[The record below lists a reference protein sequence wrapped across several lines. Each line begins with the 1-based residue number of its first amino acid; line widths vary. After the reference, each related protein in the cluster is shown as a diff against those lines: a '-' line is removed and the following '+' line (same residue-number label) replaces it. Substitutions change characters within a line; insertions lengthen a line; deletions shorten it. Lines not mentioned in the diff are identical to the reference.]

1 MTIRGTNSE
10 PSKVNSYQEYE
21 VKYLAEKLDVSS
33 QAISGTKRATG
44 SNDRADI

>member
-1 MTIRGTNSE
+1 MNIRGTNSKR
-10 PSKVNSYQEYE
+10 SKVNSFQEYE

-33 QAISGTKRATG
+33 QAISGTKRAIG